1 MCVENTDKTFQFCTR
16 DKLIDEQNKDNSLDR
31 IRSLVG
37 SGTHEQAYFLVVTD
51 VLYRVYKSQSG
62 ETIKQIVVPKIFRE
76 LILQIGH
83 DIPFSGHLGNKKT
96 RDRILPHFFWPGIFS
111 DVASYC
117 RSCPKCQKIT
127 AKGRISR
134 VPLISPPLIEE
145 PFKRIV
151 IDYVGHLPQYS
162 AIN

>member
-1 MCVENTDKTFQFCTR
+1 MFCTEYINH
-16 DKLIDEQNKDNSLDR
+16 K
-31 IRSLVG
+31 
-37 SGTHEQAYFLVVTD
+37 VV
-51 VLYRVYKSQSG
+51 K
-62 ETIKQIVVPKIFRE
+62 P
-76 LILQIGH
+76 
-83 DIPFSGHLGNKKT
+83 LGNKKT
-96 RDRILPHFFWPGIFS
+96 RDRILPHFLWPGIFS

-151 IDYVGHLPQYS
+151 IDYVGPLPQYS
-162 AIN
+162 AINYSDRDRIAQ